1 MDYSYWKLLHII
13 GAILF
18 LGNITTGLFWAA
30 FAHRQRDLRLVSST
44 FRGIIQSDRW
54 FTVPGVFALLAG
66 GFGSAIS
73 GNIPVLR
80 TGWVFW
86 AIVLFSVSGIVFG
99 LFVAPLQKQIQDF
112 AERQPESPEN
122 WENYCGLYRRWSL
135 WGLISWLTPVV
146 AVVIMVLKPPIP
158 GL

>member
-1 MDYSYWKLLHII
+1 MDYLLWKLLHII
-13 GAILF
+13 GAVLF

-30 FAHRQRDLRLVSST
+30 HAHKQNDLRLVSSA
-44 FRGIIQSDRW
+44 FRGIVQSDRW

-73 GNIPVLR
+73 GGIPILR

-86 AIVLFSVSGIVFG
+86 AIVLFSVSGLVFA
-99 LFVAPLQKQIQDF
+99 LFVAPLQKEIRSFVEHRPQT
-112 AERQPESPEN
+112 PEN
-122 WENYCGLYRRWSL
+122 WESYSRLYRRWSR
-135 WGLISWLTPVV
+135 WGVVSWLTPMV
-146 AVVIMVLKPPIP
+146 ALGIMVLKPHIP